1 MGNEELNPVSFV
13 DMVLILLESRF
24 PWLGNPS
31 EEAVSGAD
39 TVEAL
44 VELHASLLRQP
55 TARDRLSRS
64 GLPEQFI
71 KRGR

>member
-1 MGNEELNPVSFV
+1 MENEELKPVSFV

-44 VELHASLLRQP
+44 VELHSSLLHQP
-55 TARDRLSRS
+55 TAHGHHSRS
-64 GLPEQFI
+64 
-71 KRGR
+71 RRA

>member
-1 MGNEELNPVSFV
+1 MGNEELNPVSFE

-31 EEAVSGAD
+31 EESVSRAD
-39 TVEAL
+39 TVDAL

-55 TARDRLSRS
+55 TAHDRLSRS